1 MDIKK
6 IEINLNRGC
15 NFDCSYCYE
24 TDKKNKDLVMSQST
38 LDQTI
43 KMIKSFYNNLKCN
56 QRLQISIYG
65 GESLYKPELI
75 DYLIHNLDGYNIT
88 YCFVTNGS
96 LIRKNFRYILTWRLL
111 TNNEIAFSISYD
123 YCLQN
128 QNRNNNTEQL
138 IKDNIKLLNRF
149 NIKFSTNSVIPLNDI
164 ERIPDV
170 YQNYIQLSNE
180 INNHYSFKLQFDRN
194 IQIKD
199 LDQVSNSLGKVKQR
213 LDQLDKQYLTSKY
226 GIECFNQRYNNCG
239 FYYRVLC
246 GIDYD
251 GKIYPCQGSIFKTD
265 IDLSYG
271 TVYDDFEQLMIK
283 REQFHKKYVWNKDKM
298 NKCNS
303 CNLVCNYCP
312 LQMLNKYNDVFEIMP
327 DETTC
332 EFRKL
337 ITMNIFR

>member
-24 TDKKNKDLVMSQST
+24 TDNKNRDLTITQST

-43 KMIKSFYNNLKCN
+43 KTIKNFHNNLKDN

-65 GESLYKPELI
+65 GESLYKPKLV
-75 DYLIHNLDGYNIT
+75 DYLIYNLNGYNIT

-96 LIRKNFRYILTWRLL
+96 LIRKNFQYILKWRAF
-111 TNNEIAFSISYD
+111 TNNKIAFSISYD

-149 NIKFSTNSVIPLNDI
+149 NIKFSTNSVIPLKDI

-170 YQNYIQLSNE
+170 YQSYLQLSNE
-180 INNHYSFKLQFDRN
+180 INNHYQFKFQFDRN

-199 LDQVSNSLGKVKQR
+199 LDQVSKSLGKVKQR
-213 LDQLDKQYLTSKY
+213 LNQLDKQYLTSKY
-226 GIECFNQRYNNCG
+226 GIDHFNQRYNNCG
-239 FYYRVLC
+239 LYYRVLC

-251 GKIYPCQGSIFKTD
+251 GKIYPCQGSIFKTN

-271 TVYDDFEQLMIK
+271 TVYDDFDQLMIK
-283 REQFHKKYVWNKDKM
+283 REQFHQRYVWSKDKM

-303 CNLVCNYCP
+303 CSLVCNYCP
-312 LQMLNKYNDVFEIMP
+312 LQTLANSKDNFGAMS
-327 DETTC
+327 DENYC

-337 ITMNIFR
+337 ITKNIFR